1 LCTVESPLVPS
12 TPFPISGEAVFF
24 MVDNTGGLTDFHR
37 ELYLRNALIPE
48 IGEEGQLRL
57 LNSRVLV
64 IGAGGLGSPVLLYLA
79 ASGVGEVGIA
89 DHDEVSLSNLQRQI
103 LYTLDDVGS
112 SKCFTARKRL
122 KRFHRHL
129 RFNAHPLK
137 ITTENVRSII
147 EPYHFVIDATDN
159 FEAKFLIND
168 ACVRGEKPFSHAGVM
183 NLHGQ
188 TMTVVPHRSPCL
200 RCIFGGVPPEGV
212 VPRADQ
218 SGILGS
224 VAGVIG
230 SVQATEAVKCLL
242 GVGEL
247 LTGRMFTWDALR
259 MVFRVVA
266 LPKDRRCS
274 VCSQENTTHQ
284 ILEGQKDG

>member
-1 LCTVESPLVPS
+1 MAEKT
-12 TPFPISGEAVFF
+12 A
-24 MVDNTGGLTDFHR
+24 GLQEFHR
-37 ELYLRNALIPE
+37 ELYLRNTLVPE
-48 IGEEGQLRL
+48 VGEAGQLRL

-79 ASGVGEVGIA
+79 AGGVGELGIA

-103 LYTLDDVGS
+103 LYGRDDVGN
-112 SKCFTARKRL
+112 SKCFTARERL
-122 KRFHRHL
+122 SRFHPHL
-129 RFNAHPLK
+129 QFNVHPLK
-137 ITTENVRSII
+137 ITAENIRALI

-168 ACVRGEKPFSHAGVM
+168 ACVRLEKPFSHAGVM

-188 TMTVVPHRSPCL
+188 TMTVVPRRSPCL
-200 RCIFGGVPPEGV
+200 RCIFGEAPSESV

-230 SVQATEAVKCLL
+230 AVQATEAVKCLL
-242 GVGEL
+242 QVGEL
-247 LTGRMFTWDALR
+247 LTGRLFTWDALT
-259 MVFRVVA
+259 MVFRVVP
-266 LPKDRRCS
+266 LPGDLTCS
-274 VCSQENTTHQ
+274 YCRQENSTHH
-284 ILEGQKDG
+284 ILEGQQDG